1 MMSSARKPEKA
12 YWVIVADESTAT
24 LYARLT
30 RRGDLAKRQ
39 TFENEAGRKKTGD
52 LISDRGGRSFDSA
65 GHGRHTM
72 AREKAGPKTHAAEQ
86 FAKEIADSI
95 GDVVRSG
102 ACRGYVLVAPP
113 KFLGILRDTVA
124 RNCKRDPDITIDKE
138 LVGLPVDEL
147 RRYIDDAQ

>member
-1 MMSSARKPEKA
+1 MTSSARNPEKA
-12 YWVIVADESTAT
+12 YWVIVADESSAT

-30 RRGDLAKRQ
+30 RRGDLEKRQ
-39 TFENEAGRKKTGD
+39 TFENDAGRKKTGD

-72 AREKAGPKTHAAEQ
+72 AREKTGPKTHVAEL
-86 FAKEIADSI
+86 FAKKIADRI
-95 GDVVRSG
+95 GDIVRGG

-113 KFLGILRDTVA
+113 KFLGVLRDAVS
-124 RNCKRDPDITIDKE
+124 RNCKQEPDATIDKE

-147 RRYIDDAQ
+147 RHYVDDAQ